1 MHSSVLAEL
10 EHAISTRSGETAVM
24 LRRITDL
31 FLANTGNYSVD
42 QSNLY
47 DDIFVKI
54 VDNIEV
60 AARAELARRL
70 APIDGAPTNT
80 IRSLALDDDIE
91 VAEPVLAQSKKLD
104 DDILAH
110 CAATKGQQHLLAIAT
125 RMELSEKVSDQL
137 VKHGDKPVLSTVV
150 SNPGAKISDQSF
162 GSLVQKSV
170 GDDWLTEIIA
180 LRKDIPERHFRE
192 LILKASGI
200 VHQRLNTANPKYSDL
215 IQEVLGSFGNQE
227 VPKTSTVRRDYR
239 MAELVINPLAN
250 SGRLTEYVVKEFAEV
265 KKLEEVILAIA
276 HLANLSTGDIER
288 LIMGTWSSPVAVV
301 LKAIGFHLATVD
313 AIYCSRLSHGEA
325 MRDDLRVT
333 KLEFINLKR
342 PTAERIMRF
351 YKVREL
357 GTRKTV
363 N

>member
-1 MHSSVLAEL
+1 MCVHSNSILTEL
-10 EHAISTRSGETAVM
+10 EHAISTRSGESAVM
-24 LRRITDL
+24 LHRITDL

-42 QSNLY
+42 QLNLY

-54 VDNIEV
+54 VEKIEV
-60 AARAELARRL
+60 ATRAELARHL
-70 APIDGAPTNT
+70 APIEDAPTNT
-80 IRSLALDDDIE
+80 IRSLVLDDDIE

-104 DDILAH
+104 DDTLAH
-110 CAATKGQQHLLAIAT
+110 CAATKGQQHLLAIST

-137 VKHGDKPVLSTVV
+137 VKHGDKPVLSTLV
-150 SNPGAKISDQSF
+150 SNPGAKISAQGF
-162 GSLVQKSV
+162 ETLVQKSV

-192 LILKASGI
+192 LISKASGV
-200 VHQRLNTANPKYSDL
+200 VHQRLNAANPKYSDL
-215 IQEVLGSFGNQE
+215 IQEVLDSVGNQD

-250 SGRLTEYVVKEFAEV
+250 SKRLTEYVVKEFAAA
-265 KKLEEVILAIA
+265 KKVEEVIFAIA
-276 HLANLSTGDIER
+276 HLANLSTDDIER
-288 LIMGTWSSPVAVV
+288 LIMGTRSSPVAVV

-313 AIYCSRLSHGEA
+313 AIYCSRLSNGEA

-351 YKVREL
+351 YKARC
-357 GTRKTV
+357 
-363 N
+363 